1 MQAKTLFIAHKEK
14 TWIQVHFC
22 SVLAAKLLMT
32 LNQKNY
38 ERKKMENKTKHTSIL
53 DEKWEFFRHISSHTC
68 NTFFFFQLFIVA
80 PGDVPTPSWRQFLY
94 TLCTV

>member
-38 ERKKMENKTKHTSIL
+38 ERKKMENKTKHLSIL

-68 NTFFFFQLFIVA
+68 NTVFCIKQSKLKSVTIN
-80 PGDVPTPSWRQFLY
+80 TSKY
-94 TLCTV
+94 TTKFKIL